1 MTSIVLE
8 RPSLSDTAPVDPLIT
23 GEELYAM
30 GDIGRTE
37 LVKGRI
43 IPLMPTG
50 HRRGYFEVLIAA
62 LLYNFVR
69 LHKLGR
75 VVGGEVGIYTGRNPD
90 TVRAADAAFI
100 SHQRFAQVQSRSYL
114 DVCPELLVEVLS
126 PDDTWSEVHQKLA
139 EYFAVGAQ
147 IIWVLD
153 PRLEQIHVYHSLEQ
167 VTLLTKMDTLTGGD
181 LLPGFNVP
189 LTEIFAE
196 E

>member
-8 RPSLSDTAPVDPLIT
+8 RPSLSETSPVDTLLT

-50 HRRGYFEVLIAA
+50 HPHGYFEAMIAA
-62 LLYNFVR
+62 FLFNFVR
-69 LHKLGR
+69 LNRIGR
-75 VVGGEVGIYTGRNPD
+75 VLTGEVGIYTGRNPD

-114 DVCPELLVEVLS
+114 
-126 PDDTWSEVHQKLA
+126 
-139 EYFAVGAQ
+139 
-147 IIWVLD
+147 
-153 PRLEQIHVYHSLEQ
+153 
-167 VTLLTKMDTLTGGD
+167 
-181 LLPGFNVP
+181 
-189 LTEIFAE
+189 
-196 E
+196 